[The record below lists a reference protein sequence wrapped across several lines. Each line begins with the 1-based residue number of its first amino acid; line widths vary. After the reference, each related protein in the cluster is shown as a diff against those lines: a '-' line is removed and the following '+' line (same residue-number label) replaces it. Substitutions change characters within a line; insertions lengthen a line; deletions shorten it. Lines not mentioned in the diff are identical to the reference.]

1 MKIKRITF
9 YCLAALIAGCV
20 PIVSLNPLFTKET
33 IVFDEKLLG
42 TWLSDAN
49 SPGKSLEFA
58 RVEEGAAGDLPKELQ
73 SEFKRVYRLHL
84 FEDNQKHVLVA
95 CLVKLGER
103 RFLDVFPNQS
113 ASDRENRKA
122 GSYESF
128 ILSCHMFL
136 RVDAVG
142 DELKIRPMNDDR
154 VRNLVEADPNA
165 AAYVTTENGPVLTA
179 STKELQA
186 FLTKYADDKWLFPGE
201 ITLPRK
207 TK

>member
-1 MKIKRITF
+1 MKAKRVTF
-9 YCLAALIAGCV
+9 YCLVGLVAGCV

-33 IVFDEKLLG
+33 ITFDEKLLG

-49 SPGKSLEFA
+49 SPSKSLEFA
-58 RVEEGAAGDLPKELQ
+58 RFEESSAGDLPKELQ

-84 FEDNQKHVLVA
+84 FEDNQKHVFVA
-95 CLVKLGER
+95 CLVKLGQR

-128 ILSCHMFL
+128 ILPCHMFL
-136 RVDAVG
+136 RVDAIG

-154 VRNLVEADPNA
+154 FRTLVEADPNA
-165 AAYVTTENGPVLTA
+165 VAYAETDNGLVLTG

-186 FLTKYADDKWLFPGE
+186 FVTKFADDRLFFIGE

-207 TK
+207 SK